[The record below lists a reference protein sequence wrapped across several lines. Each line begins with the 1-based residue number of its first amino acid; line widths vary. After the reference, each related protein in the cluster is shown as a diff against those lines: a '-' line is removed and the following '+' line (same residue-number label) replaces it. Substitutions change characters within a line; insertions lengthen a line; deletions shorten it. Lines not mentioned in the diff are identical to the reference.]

1 VKIVFALCGA
11 ALALTAA
18 LAVTCFVK
26 AFAMSFLGVSRSQSA
41 KTAIEVKPFMRVPM
55 GMLALCCLLL
65 GILPT
70 YVIPVLDEAIT
81 PLTHE
86 SVSNALVPPFFTI
99 TQGDAKFSDA
109 FIAEFHDLGA
119 QTGRGL
125 LPGRGLVV
133 LHQGTEKNPVVFAM
147 STSYSFVVLVL
158 LLGGAFVVVRRV
170 TKERTVSRRP
180 AWDGGLRRLM
190 PEMTYTATGFS
201 NPVRVI
207 FEAVFRP
214 STFDDRKETIAGHFR
229 MAIKNGREQV
239 HIVDRSVF
247 LPIVKAIQWAASLL
261 GRMHTGSVNI
271 YAAYVLISLFIVLMI
286 QGLMR

>member
-1 VKIVFALCGA
+1 
-11 ALALTAA
+11 
-18 LAVTCFVK
+18 
-26 AFAMSFLGVSRSQSA
+26 
-41 KTAIEVKPFMRVPM
+41 
-55 GMLALCCLLL
+55 
-65 GILPT
+65 
-70 YVIPVLDEAIT
+70 
-81 PLTHE
+81 
-86 SVSNALVPPFFTI
+86 
-99 TQGDAKFSDA
+99 
-109 FIAEFHDLGA
+109 
-119 QTGRGL
+119 
-125 LPGRGLVV
+125 
-133 LHQGTEKNPVVFAM
+133 
-147 STSYSFVVLVL
+147 
-158 LLGGAFVVVRRV
+158 
-170 TKERTVSRRP
+170 
-180 AWDGGLRRLM
+180 LRRLM